1 MAYVPGTLG
10 REARICQDV
19 ITVAV
24 GAMDR
29 PAVLFRSYMHMG
41 RFNHLEWRPFAMKNL
56 VLTSALMALLL
67 GPAVS
72 AETGDDVKSDEGYR
86 CAWARHIDNFKLVDD
101 KTAILTQGVS
111 KKYKVTFLN
120 PCRDL
125 RFEET
130 IAIDTT
136 SSCIEKGD
144 ALIVSGAGGIKTRCV
159 IVDIARLP
167 KEDKDGDEADDDA
180 KE

>member
-1 MAYVPGTLG
+1 M
-10 REARICQDV
+10 R
-19 ITVAV
+19 
-24 GAMDR
+24 
-29 PAVLFRSYMHMG
+29 
-41 RFNHLEWRPFAMKNL
+41 NL
-56 VLTSALMALLL
+56 LLTSAMMALLL

-72 AETGDDVKSDEGYR
+72 AETADDAKTEDGYR
-86 CAWARHIDNFKLVDD
+86 CAWARHVDNFKLVDD

-111 KKYKVTFLN
+111 RKYKVTFLN
-120 PCRDL
+120 SCRDL
-125 RFEET
+125 RFEER

-144 ALIVSGAGGIKTRCV
+144 ALIVGGAGGITTRCV

-167 KEDKDGDEADDDA
+167 KEEKDGDEADDDS